1 MKALSN
7 DMSNISW
14 TTNHWPERLLPHILI
29 SSVWMS
35 EWNDL
40 TSPTQIL
47 LEKGDLGTLY
57 ITYCIRPEMAWV
69 SKVGPKCRIPT
80 KHPSGIIWQAFEDVR
95 VAICEHQKRNP
106 VYPISFNFHQTGRIL
121 HQKQVKK
128 RWIITAISTE
138 TGGWPHLCC
147 EFSHPFDGKPTLKL
161 HFYLHPDIRY
171 CNLDLKVL

>member
-1 MKALSN
+1 MGETRVSWVNQTGGIYQMKALSN

-95 VAICEHQKRNP
+95 VAICEHQKRNHSLP
-106 VYPISFNFHQTGRIL
+106 NFIQLPPNRGNPPSKTGEKEVN
-121 HQKQVKK
+121 HN
-128 RWIITAISTE
+128 
-138 TGGWPHLCC
+138 C
-147 EFSHPFDGKPTLKL
+147 
-161 HFYLHPDIRY
+161 
-171 CNLDLKVL
+171 